1 MAFQLSRGLIGQQA
15 GLPAQSQPGLGQS
28 NVAPSA
34 YTSQQYNS
42 AYATGQAPM
51 GALPGSAPGAQMSA
65 GVAPFNNMQPQQV
78 GSTVP
83 YNTALKPEGDGNG
96 FGADSLQGQG
106 PQQKLA
112 PKPKASAGF
121 DLGNPVASGSSQA
134 AGNTV
139 RQSSRS

>member
-15 GLPAQSQPGLGQS
+15 GLPAQAQPGLGQS
-28 NVAPSA
+28 NVAQTA
-34 YTSQQYNS
+34 FNSQQYNA
-42 AYATGQAPM
+42 AYPGGQGAM
-51 GALPGSAPGAQMSA
+51 GSTPGAQMSA

-106 PQQKLA
+106 PQQQLA
-112 PKPKASAGF
+112 PKPKAAPAFSLGG
-121 DLGNPVASGSSQA
+121 GNPVASGGSP
-134 AGNTV
+134 GNTV

>member
-1 MAFQLSRGLIGQQA
+1 MGFQLSRGLIGQQA

-28 NVAPSA
+28 NVAPGTYS
-34 YTSQQYNS
+34 SQQYNS

-51 GALPGSAPGAQMSA
+51 GALPGSAPGASA

-96 FGADSLQGQG
+96 FGVDSLQGQG
-106 PQQKLA
+106 AQEKLA
-112 PKPKASAGF
+112 PKPKAAPSF
-121 DLGNPVASGSSQA
+121 SLGNPVASGSPQA
-134 AGNTV
+134 AGNNV
-139 RQSSRS
+139 SQSSRS

>member
-15 GLPAQSQPGLGQS
+15 GLPAQAQPGLGQS

-83 YNTALKPEGDGNG
+83 YNSALKPEGDGNG
-96 FGADSLQGQG
+96 FGTDSLQGQG

-112 PKPKASAGF
+112 PKPKAAAKLSS
-121 DLGNPVASGSSQA
+121 LGQPSASGNS
-134 AGNTV
+134 
-139 RQSSRS
+139 RQSSGSFDTKA

>member
-15 GLPAQSQPGLGQS
+15 GLPAQGQPGLGVS
-28 NVAPSA
+28 PNA
-34 YTSQQYNS
+34 YASQPYNS
-42 AYATGQAPM
+42 AYATGQNPM
-51 GALPGSAPGAQMSA
+51 GALPGSTP
-65 GVAPFNNMQPQQV
+65 GVAPYNNMQPQQV

-112 PKPKASAGF
+112 PKPKAAAPLS
-121 DLGNPVASGSSQA
+121 LSTPVASGSSQA
-134 AGNTV
+134 AGNNV
-139 RQSSRS
+139 SQSSRS